1 MNELRYTPINPNWF
15 YSYVDV
21 PNLEAIRKELINAVI
36 AGECGVRTN
45 PTAYNI
51 YKEELLGSCH
61 ELHKY
66 LKDMQL
72 LHKFDRLL
80 ITKKT
85 SGEADNM
92 VHVDTYDPK
101 YLTQSLNIG
110 LIDYE
115 GSYTSW
121 HATEETK
128 LHDTAQFGMV
138 PDRNFA
144 FIEMDKTKE
153 VCRLYYD
160 TRAVLVNTTILHRG
174 NAQKANRIICGLR
187 FVPDLTDKELIRLG
201 VVK

>member
-1 MNELRYTPINPNWF
+1 MYTPVLPNWF

-21 PNLEAIRKELINAVI
+21 PDLESIRQELIVLVLS
-36 AGECGVRTN
+36 GETGIRTN

-51 YKEELLGSCH
+51 SASNTLAGCQKL
-61 ELHKY
+61 KTY
-66 LKDMQL
+66 LDSMQL
-72 LHKFDRLL
+72 LDKFDRLL

-110 LIDYE
+110 LIDYD

-121 HATEETK
+121 HSTEEK
-128 LHDTAQFGMV
+128 VLHDTAQFGMV

-144 FIEMDKTKE
+144 FIEVEKTKE
-153 VCRLYYD
+153 IGRLYYD
-160 TRAVLVNTTILHRG
+160 KRAVLVNTTILHKG
-174 NAQKANRIICGLR
+174 NAQRLSRIICGLR
-187 FVPDLTDKELIRLG
+187 FVPDLTDDDLARMG
-201 VVK
+201 VNKNT